1 MNRCDWVTKEP
12 LYIEYHDKEWGV
24 PVYDD
29 KKLFEMLCLEGAQAG
44 LSWWTILQKRENY
57 REAFDQFDVEK
68 IAQYTEEK
76 LQALKENP
84 GIVRNKLKIQSVVT
98 NAQSFL
104 RIQKEYG
111 SFSNY
116 IWSFVDHKPIINEWK
131 SIKEVPVTTEISDR
145 MSKKL
150 KKYGFKFV
158 GGTICYSYMQAVGMV
173 NDHTLECFCHPT
185 HSSKQIKVIER
196 SKLYVVGSFGH
207 IYACDL
213 FHCLI

>member
-1 MNRCDWVTKEP
+1 MNRCGWVTKET
-12 LYIEYHDKEWGV
+12 LYMEYHDKEWGV

-29 KKLFEMLCLEGAQAG
+29 RKLFEMLCLEGAQAG

-57 REAFDQFDVEK
+57 REAFDQFDAEK
-68 IAQYTEEK
+68 IVHYTEEK
-76 LQALKENP
+76 LQTLKENT

-98 NAQSFL
+98 NAQTFL

-131 SIKEVPVTTEISDR
+131 SMKEVPVTTEISDV

-150 KKYGFKFV
+150 KKEGFKFV
-158 GGTICYSYMQAVGMV
+158 GSTICYSYMQAVGMV
-173 NDHTLECFCHPT
+173 NDHILQCFCHPS
-185 HSSKQIKVIER
+185 HSK
-196 SKLYVVGSFGH
+196 
-207 IYACDL
+207 
-213 FHCLI
+213 

>member
-12 LYIEYHDKEWGV
+12 LYIQYHDKEWGV

-29 KKLFEMLCLEGAQAG
+29 RKLFEMLCLEGAQAG

-57 REAFDQFDVEK
+57 LEAFDQFDAEK
-68 IAQYTEEK
+68 IVQYTEGK

-116 IWSFVDHKPIINEWK
+116 IWGFVDHKPIINEWK
-131 SIKEVPVTTEISDR
+131 SIKEVPATTELSEV

-150 KKYGFKFV
+150 KKDGFKFV
-158 GGTICYSYMQAVGMV
+158 GGTICYSFMQAVGMV
-173 NDHTLECFCHPT
+173 NDHTLECFCHP
-185 HSSKQIKVIER
+185 SR
-196 SKLYVVGSFGH
+196 S
-207 IYACDL
+207 
-213 FHCLI
+213 